1 MKNTIKLILATASV
15 ALLAACGGG
24 GGGGTPAPVAST
36 RTFDVSTA
44 LRAITVSG
52 QNSNFSISSSNGCTG
67 TGSFTASG
75 ATTSTTFE
83 SQAALSATSMLN
95 INYTN
100 CTPAT
105 ISSTT
110 TTYFDTNYVPLG
122 ASSDKYL
129 VYTGTFNAP
138 TTARVGD
145 VGIISN
151 LSRYTNS
158 SKTTQDGTGQLSYVV
173 EADTTDSALITVVTK
188 SYTMA
193 NALELTQLTKYRINS
208 SNQFTLVSITIQY
221 ANGVN
226 IVMTRT

>member
-1 MKNTIKLILATASV
+1 MKNAIKYTLAASAL

-24 GGGGTPAPVAST
+24 GTPAPQAST
-36 RTFDVSTA
+36 LTFDVSTA

-83 SQAALSATSMLN
+83 GQAALSATSMLN
-95 INYTN
+95 INYAN

-105 ISSTT
+105 ISSTS
-110 TTYFDTNYVPLG
+110 TTYFNTNYAPLG

-173 EADTTDSALITVVTK
+173 EADTADSAFITVVTK
-188 SYTMA
+188 SYTMG
-193 NALELTQLTKYRINS
+193 NSLELTQLTKYRINS
-208 SNQFTLVSITIQY
+208 SSQLTLVSITIQY

>member
-1 MKNTIKLILATASV
+1 MKNAIKYTLAASAL

-24 GGGGTPAPVAST
+24 GTPAPQAST
-36 RTFDVSTA
+36 LTFDVSTA

-83 SQAALSATSMLN
+83 GQAALSATSMLN
-95 INYTN
+95 INYAN

-105 ISSTT
+105 ISSTS
-110 TTYFDTNYVPLG
+110 TTYFNTNYVPLG

-173 EADTTDSALITVVTK
+173 EADTADSAFITVVTK
-188 SYTMA
+188 SYTMG
-193 NALELTQLTKYRINS
+193 NSLELTQLTKYRINS
-208 SNQFTLVSITIQY
+208 SSQLTLVSITIQY